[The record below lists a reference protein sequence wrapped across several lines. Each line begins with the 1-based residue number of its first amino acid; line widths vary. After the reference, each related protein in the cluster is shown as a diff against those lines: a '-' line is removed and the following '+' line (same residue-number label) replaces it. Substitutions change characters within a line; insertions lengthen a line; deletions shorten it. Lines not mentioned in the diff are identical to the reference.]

1 MKYFLYARK
10 STDEDDKQLLS
21 IEAQLEEL
29 HEYAARE
36 RLEVVR
42 EFVEKRTAKEPGRP
56 IFNDMLRRV
65 EKGEADALL
74 AWHPDRLA
82 RNSVDGGKI
91 IYLVDT
97 GKLAALKFPSFWF
110 EDTPQ
115 GKFMLSIAFGQSKY
129 YVDNLS
135 ENVKRGIRQ
144 KLRLGWYPGRAPIGY
159 LNEPRLRTIVID
171 EATAPLVKKLF
182 ETYAS
187 GETSYRT
194 IADMANRMGLLTCRD
209 NHFRQG
215 WMRGLLSNPF
225 YIGMFRLKGELYEG
239 AHEPLISR
247 EMFDRVQ
254 RMLNQRSRS
263 QQSPRKGDPCF
274 FTGMIKCG
282 SCGSG
287 VTAQRQKGHHYYN
300 CTRHFGPCDQKK
312 YIREESL
319 ALEIHAALSYRTL
332 PGEVADWILAQVDQ
346 WQAEEA
352 HRSEG
357 LATQH
362 AARVDDIQARLNRLL
377 DVYLE
382 GTVDKEEYTARKE
395 AFIREKASLSA
406 DLAQIKTNG
415 AGWIEPLRAF
425 VTDCKEM
432 GSDLADADAE
442 DLARFAKKSV
452 LNLNIV
458 KPIRGRKDGKPV
470 AIGDRTPADLTCA
483 RLPPGGPEPEGR
495 GGGLAARPA
504 KVRTRKDQYPQAF
517 SEGATFDPSADPA
530 HSSASFGAEKC
541 PSAFVFQVSEREP
554 ALRVEYPAPL
564 NAVAA
569 FSALSPAEKLNRTG
583 WWGLAVLFRTFFDPD
598 YAKRLQK

>member
-215 WMRGLLSNPF
+215 
-225 YIGMFRLKGELYEG
+225 
-239 AHEPLISR
+239 
-247 EMFDRVQ
+247 
-254 RMLNQRSRS
+254 
-263 QQSPRKGDPCF
+263 
-274 FTGMIKCG
+274 
-282 SCGSG
+282 
-287 VTAQRQKGHHYYN
+287 
-300 CTRHFGPCDQKK
+300 
-312 YIREESL
+312 
-319 ALEIHAALSYRTL
+319 
-332 PGEVADWILAQVDQ
+332 
-346 WQAEEA
+346 
-352 HRSEG
+352 
-357 LATQH
+357 
-362 AARVDDIQARLNRLL
+362 
-377 DVYLE
+377 
-382 GTVDKEEYTARKE
+382 
-395 AFIREKASLSA
+395 
-406 DLAQIKTNG
+406 
-415 AGWIEPLRAF
+415 
-425 VTDCKEM
+425 
-432 GSDLADADAE
+432 
-442 DLARFAKKSV
+442 
-452 LNLNIV
+452 
-458 KPIRGRKDGKPV
+458 
-470 AIGDRTPADLTCA
+470 
-483 RLPPGGPEPEGR
+483 
-495 GGGLAARPA
+495 
-504 KVRTRKDQYPQAF
+504 
-517 SEGATFDPSADPA
+517 
-530 HSSASFGAEKC
+530 
-541 PSAFVFQVSEREP
+541 
-554 ALRVEYPAPL
+554 
-564 NAVAA
+564 
-569 FSALSPAEKLNRTG
+569 
-583 WWGLAVLFRTFFDPD
+583 
-598 YAKRLQK
+598 

>member
-470 AIGDRTPADLTCA
+470 AIGDRTPADLT
-483 RLPPGGPEPEGR
+483 
-495 GGGLAARPA
+495 
-504 KVRTRKDQYPQAF
+504 
-517 SEGATFDPSADPA
+517 
-530 HSSASFGAEKC
+530 
-541 PSAFVFQVSEREP
+541 
-554 ALRVEYPAPL
+554 
-564 NAVAA
+564 
-569 FSALSPAEKLNRTG
+569 
-583 WWGLAVLFRTFFDPD
+583 
-598 YAKRLQK
+598 

>member
-10 STDEDDKQLLS
+10 STDEVDKQLLS

-274 FTGMIKCG
+274 FTGMIK
-282 SCGSG
+282 
-287 VTAQRQKGHHYYN
+287 
-300 CTRHFGPCDQKK
+300 
-312 YIREESL
+312 
-319 ALEIHAALSYRTL
+319 
-332 PGEVADWILAQVDQ
+332 
-346 WQAEEA
+346 
-352 HRSEG
+352 
-357 LATQH
+357 
-362 AARVDDIQARLNRLL
+362 
-377 DVYLE
+377 
-382 GTVDKEEYTARKE
+382 
-395 AFIREKASLSA
+395 
-406 DLAQIKTNG
+406 
-415 AGWIEPLRAF
+415 
-425 VTDCKEM
+425 
-432 GSDLADADAE
+432 
-442 DLARFAKKSV
+442 
-452 LNLNIV
+452 
-458 KPIRGRKDGKPV
+458 
-470 AIGDRTPADLTCA
+470 
-483 RLPPGGPEPEGR
+483 
-495 GGGLAARPA
+495 
-504 KVRTRKDQYPQAF
+504 
-517 SEGATFDPSADPA
+517 
-530 HSSASFGAEKC
+530 
-541 PSAFVFQVSEREP
+541 
-554 ALRVEYPAPL
+554 
-564 NAVAA
+564 
-569 FSALSPAEKLNRTG
+569 
-583 WWGLAVLFRTFFDPD
+583 
-598 YAKRLQK
+598 

>member
-29 HEYAARE
+29 REHAARE
-36 RLEVVR
+36 KLEVVC
-42 EFVEKRTAKEPGRP
+42 EFVEKMTAKEPGRP

-97 GKLAALKFPSFWF
+97 AKLAALKFPSFWF
-110 EDTPQ
+110 ENTPQ

-182 ETYAS
+182 ETYAN

-209 NHFRQG
+209 NKFRMG

-239 AHEPLISR
+239 SHEPLISR
-247 EMFDRVQ
+247 ELFERVQ
-254 RMLNQRSRS
+254 KILNHRSRAV
-263 QQSPRKGDPCF
+263 QNPRKGDPCF

-300 CTRHFGPCDQKK
+300 CTRHHGPCELEK

-319 ALEIHAALSYRTL
+319 SLEIHAALSYRTL

-352 HRSEG
+352 HLSEG

-362 AARVDDIQARLNRLL
+362 AARLDDIQARLNRLL

-382 GTVDKEEYTARKE
+382 GTVNKEEYTARKE

-406 DLAQIKTNG
+406 DLAQIKTKG

-442 DLARFAKKSV
+442 KIARLAKKSL
-452 LNLNIV
+452 LNLNLTR
-458 KPIRGRKDGKPV
+458 PLRGRTDGKPV
-470 AIGDRTPADLTCA
+470 AIGGRTPADLTCA

-504 KVRTRKDQYPQAF
+504 QVRTRKDQYPQAF
-517 SEGATFDPSADPA
+517 SEVPPLDSSVDPA
-530 HSSASFGAEKC
+530 HFPASFASAEC
-541 PSAFVFQVSEREP
+541 PSAWVFQVSEREP
-554 ALRVEYPAPL
+554 ALRVTYPAPF

-569 FSALSPAEKLNRTG
+569 FSALSPAQKQDRSVWWALQDLNLR
-583 WWGLAVLFRTFFDPD
+583 PKD
-598 YAKRLQK
+598 YESSALTN

>member
-29 HEYAARE
+29 REYAARE

-42 EFVEKRTAKEPGRP
+42 EFIEKRTAKEPGRP
-56 IFNDMLRRV
+56 VFNDLLRRV

-82 RNSVDGGKI
+82 RNSVDGGRI

-97 GKLAALKFPSFWF
+97 GKLAALKFASFWF
-110 EDTPQ
+110 ENTPQ

-135 ENVKRGIRQ
+135 ENVRRGLRQ
-144 KLRLGWYPGRAPIGY
+144 KLRIGVYPSRAPIGY
-159 LNEPRLRTIVID
+159 ANEPRLRTIVID
-171 EATAPLVKKLF
+171 EKTAPLVKKLF

-187 GETSYRT
+187 GETSYQA
-194 IADMANRMGLLTCRD
+194 ISDMANRMGLLTCRS
-209 NHFRQG
+209 HAIRKS
-215 WMRGLLSNPF
+215 WMRCLLSNPF
-225 YIGMFRLKGELYEG
+225 YIGMMRYKGELYEG
-239 AHEPLISR
+239 KHEPLVSR
-247 EMFDRVQ
+247 ELFERVQ
-254 RMLNQRSRS
+254 KMLHQRSRT
-263 QQSPRKGDPCF
+263 QERPRDGDPCY

-300 CTRHFGPCDQKK
+300 CTRHHGPCELKK
-312 YIREESL
+312 YLREESL
-319 ALEIHAALSYRTL
+319 SLEIHAALSYRTL

-406 DLAQIKTNG
+406 DLAQIRTNG

-425 VTDCKEM
+425 VTDCKDM
-432 GSDLADADAE
+432 GSDLAEADAE
-442 DLARFAKKSV
+442 KLARFAKKSV

-458 KPIRGRKDGKPV
+458 KPIRGRPDGKPV
-470 AIGDRTPADLTCA
+470 AIGSRTPADLTCA
-483 RLPPGGPEPEGR
+483 HLPPGGPDPEGR
-495 GGGLAARPA
+495 GGGHAARPA
-504 KVRTRKDQYPQAF
+504 PVRTRTDPVPQAF

-530 HSSASFGAEKC
+530 QVAAAFGAEGC

-564 NAVAA
+564 HAVAA
-569 FSALSPAEKLNRTG
+569 FSALSPAQKRNRTI
-583 WWGLAVLFRTFFDPD
+583 WWALQDLNLRPED
-598 YAKRLQK
+598 YESPALTN